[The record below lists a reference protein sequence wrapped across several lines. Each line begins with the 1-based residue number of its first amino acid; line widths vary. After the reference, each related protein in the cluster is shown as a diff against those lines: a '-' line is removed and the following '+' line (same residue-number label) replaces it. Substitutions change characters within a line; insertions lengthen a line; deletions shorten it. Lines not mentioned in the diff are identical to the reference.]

1 MQDGTENAKKQDCIK
16 LNTLLLA
23 QIGYNANNETKNQYS
38 GIVRKVVI
46 SMTQHKIF
54 LRHDEVKEF
63 VKRASACDFD
73 IDISY
78 NHYTVDA
85 KSILGVL
92 ALDFRQ
98 ALTVCCHGYDEGFE
112 KYLGK
117 YAMAC

>member
-1 MQDGTENAKKQDCIK
+1 MQTMKQKSVFWHSKKGGNFYDTTQD
-16 LNTLLLA
+16 
-23 QIGYNANNETKNQYS
+23 
-38 GIVRKVVI
+38 
-46 SMTQHKIF
+46 F

>member
-1 MQDGTENAKKQDCIK
+1 
-16 LNTLLLA
+16 
-23 QIGYNANNETKNQYS
+23 
-38 GIVRKVVI
+38 
-46 SMTQHKIF
+46 MTQHKIF

-78 NHYTVDA
+78 NHYKVDA

>member
-1 MQDGTENAKKQDCIK
+1 MQTMKQKSVFWHSKK
-16 LNTLLLA
+16 
-23 QIGYNANNETKNQYS
+23 
-38 GIVRKVVI
+38 
-46 SMTQHKIF
+46 
-54 LRHDEVKEF
+54 VKEF

>member
-1 MQDGTENAKKQDCIK
+1 
-16 LNTLLLA
+16 
-23 QIGYNANNETKNQYS
+23 
-38 GIVRKVVI
+38 
-46 SMTQHKIF
+46 MTQHKIF

-117 YAMAC
+117 YAIALLSILQKQTNTPDVVGGVFLLWRRGKCTHLCGAFDDR